1 MILPCILTWSFL
13 SIEKKEESR
22 FASRRYKITA
32 SLNQVKPQMLAT
44 CHMKL
49 DSTHPPMGRI
59 LWSEPRTLT
68 SSPSV
73 FHRHLS
79 PRPCLTMISWCRLPL
94 GTLVSLHFLVNLA
107 FVFWISAFVIPIPA
121 YAALSSLAR
130 VCWVLV
136 QDHPFSVLTAYL
148 PVQRTMCASNKWTA
162 ML

>member
-49 DSTHPPMGRI
+49 DSTPPPWGGYYDQSLEHWRHP
-59 LWSEPRTLT
+59 
-68 SSPSV
+68 
-73 FHRHLS
+73 HLS
-79 PRPCLTMISWCRLPL
+79 STDTFPHDPVSPWSLDVACLLAPL
-94 GTLVSLHFLVNLA
+94 FLSTFLVNLA

-121 YAALSSLAR
+121 YAALPSLAR

-136 QDHPFSVLTAYL
+136 QDHPFSVLTACL
-148 PVQRTMCASNKWTA
+148 PAQRTMCASNKWTA